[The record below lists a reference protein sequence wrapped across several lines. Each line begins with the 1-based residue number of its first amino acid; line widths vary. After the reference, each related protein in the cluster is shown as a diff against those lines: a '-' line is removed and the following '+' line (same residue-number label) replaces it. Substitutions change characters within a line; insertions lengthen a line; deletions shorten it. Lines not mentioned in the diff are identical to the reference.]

1 MNRRRFCLQRGGSQ
15 EHISQ
20 GSAAT
25 YLKCDGI
32 IKYDFV
38 ANLPLSLSAK
48 EFWKSVDIWG
58 SYGQEFSVLFF
69 RLTVY
74 ISLSTLSINSSFD
87 DVLAYQL
94 RVTVFAV
101 ITSLPLGEAKY
112 CDDRVC
118 LFVCLSARI
127 SPQLRVRS
135 SATLHVTYV
144 RGSVLLCSGG
154 VAMRLFGLLPVLWM
168 TSYLVCAKRLH
179 SGTSIPIYQS
189 GLPLTGVRAYYTPEK
204 LTKTPKFRWPGVHYA
219 YGRTLRVRPR

>member
-1 MNRRRFCLQRGGSQ
+1 MNRRRFCLQRGGTGSQ

-118 LFVCLSARI
+118 LFVCLS
-127 SPQLRVRS
+127 VRS
-135 SATLHVTYV
+135 HISTTTRSILSNLACYLCPWLRPPVQWRRCDASV
-144 RGSVLLCSGG
+144 RPTSSFMDDV
-154 VAMRLFGLLPVLWM
+154 LFGLCKAIALRDVHPYLPIRASVNG
-168 TSYLVCAKRLH
+168 S
-179 SGTSIPIYQS
+179 
-189 GLPLTGVRAYYTPEK
+189 TGV
-204 LTKTPKFRWPGVHYA
+204 LYA
-219 YGRTLRVRPR
+219 RKVDQNAQI